1 MLSLR
6 VLRVAAPRLSAR
18 RYASS
23 HGEPQYNEPSGW
35 LFGEKVRIY
44 ANRYTKTILIPSP
57 AASTRSETS
66 KGGVGEHLVHRD
78 VW

>member
-1 MLSLR
+1 MLR

-23 HGEPQYNEPSGW
+23 HGEPHYNEPSGW
-35 LFGEKVRIY
+35 LFGEKVRIC
-44 ANRYTKTILIPSP
+44 ANRYPKAILIPSP
-57 AASTRSETS
+57 AASTRSEAS
-66 KGGVGEHLVHRD
+66 KGGMGEHLVYRN